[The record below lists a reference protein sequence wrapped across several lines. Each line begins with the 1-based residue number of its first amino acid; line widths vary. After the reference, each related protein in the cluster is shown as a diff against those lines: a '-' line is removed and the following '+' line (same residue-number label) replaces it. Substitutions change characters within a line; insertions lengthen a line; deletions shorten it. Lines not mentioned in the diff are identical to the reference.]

1 MSINSTVRK
10 AGPYT
15 GNDLATSFTFAFK
28 VFKASDVLVVRTTIA
43 SGLEETLT
51 LSSDYTVTLNSDQNV
66 SPGGAVVLPAALA
79 STYKLT
85 LASQVPYSQPA
96 VFTNTGGFYPTVLN
110 DSLDRLAIQIQQLKE
125 ASDRALGLGL
135 STSGSVKTTLPAP
148 VAGSFVG
155 WSADGLSLVNY
166 AGVAGVPVSAFMMTV
181 VAQATA
187 ALARDALGLSAP
199 VFPGQATAQSFVM
212 SQAPNAYWSY
222 DSVSQMVIHNFDLGA
237 YLAYSRFLDAYDF
250 RIGGVTRL
258 FVDQFGP
265 GRNNDASTP
274 NGLPRKSQVDTLVA
288 ALNSRIDT
296 IVSTS
301 VSVITGVI
309 SHGGTLPLP
318 AGYTQAQCHWV
329 VSPRD
334 YGTGTIDIQ
343 ESGAQAGFTNLCY
356 ADDTTRVVTSLFG
369 FNTSGTGG
377 KSCNYIVI
385 GVK

>member
-51 LSSDYTVTLNSDQNV
+51 LSSDYTVTLSSDQNV

-79 STYKLT
+79 SAYKLT

-187 ALARDALGLSAP
+187 TLARDALGLSAP
-199 VFPGQATAQSFVM
+199 VFPGQVTAPSFVM
-212 SQAPNAYWSY
+212 GQVPNVYWGLNATK
-222 DSVSQMVIHNFDLGA
+222 VVHNFDANDFLSYDRAIDAFGFWIAGA
-237 YLAYSRFLDAYDF
+237 
-250 RIGGVTRL
+250 TRMHI
-258 FVDQFGP
+258 DQFGP
-265 GRNNDASTP
+265 GRNDDASTP

-288 ALNSRIDT
+288 ALNSRVDT

-318 AGYTQAQCHWV
+318 AGYTQEQCHWM

-334 YGTGTIDIQ
+334 YGTGNIDVQ